1 MTNGRESMGKKTI
14 GCRAIVAVLVPF
26 LTIWMA
32 ALGQDPSGRETAPS
46 IPVSGPQGPRN
57 CRFRQLRFSP
67 DGKYILVQQ
76 ASGIA
81 VLTVQP
87 LSVLFARSAE
97 NVSHAGFTPDS
108 EQVWFVSR
116 PSHVVAPQIAFAGS
130 SVYVERWSIA
140 GGTRIDMK
148 ETRLRKCESSGLSP
162 DSRFLACV
170 DTGGT
175 LRVMDID
182 SGQTMFEKRK
192 FGSIGDRG
200 AAALNFSPDGRY
212 LAAVPKYADGPP
224 LAWDLRSMEQV
235 KLEGKLKKLE
245 TGYHIAFIAPD
256 QVMISSVWLGATTV
270 NAMLVDFPSGKVL
283 SKAKLPPGQMF
294 RAADPA
300 FVLIRP
306 SGWSVRDA
314 ERVPRSSAV
323 EFRTGQVIMSD
334 AEALD
339 VFGNK
344 FIIELP
350 DGQLGLCERGKGVQA
365 TVAIEAR

>member
-1 MTNGRESMGKKTI
+1 
-14 GCRAIVAVLVPF
+14 
-26 LTIWMA
+26 
-32 ALGQDPSGRETAPS
+32 
-46 IPVSGPQGPRN
+46 
-57 CRFRQLRFSP
+57 
-67 DGKYILVQQ
+67 
-76 ASGIA
+76 
-81 VLTVQP
+81 
-87 LSVLFARSAE
+87 
-97 NVSHAGFTPDS
+97 
-108 EQVWFVSR
+108 
-116 PSHVVAPQIAFAGS
+116 
-130 SVYVERWSIA
+130 
-140 GGTRIDMK
+140 MK

-170 DTGGT
+170 DSGGT
-175 LRVMDID
+175 LRVIEID
-182 SGQTMFEKRK
+182 SGETMFEKRK
-192 FGSIGDRG
+192 FSNMGDRG
-200 AAALNFSPDGRY
+200 VAALNFSPDGRY

-224 LAWDLRSMEQV
+224 LAWDLHSKEQV

-245 TGYHIAFIAPD
+245 TGYHIAFVAPD
-256 QVMISSVWLGATTV
+256 QVMISSVWLGSTTV

-323 EFRTGQVIMSD
+323 EFRTGQVIMTD

-350 DGQLGLCERGKGVQA
+350 DGQLGLYERGKGVQA
-365 TVAIEAR
+365 TVAISAP